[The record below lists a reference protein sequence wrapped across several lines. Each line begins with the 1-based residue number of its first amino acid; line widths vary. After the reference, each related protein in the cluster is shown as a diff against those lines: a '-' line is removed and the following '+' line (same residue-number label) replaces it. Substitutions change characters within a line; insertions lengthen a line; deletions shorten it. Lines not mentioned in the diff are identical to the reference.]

1 MALTTDDLVE
11 INHLYAKY
19 SHALDG
25 GLTELFLSVWA
36 PDGTFTQEGR
46 TRRGHEELRVMGSR
60 DPSEVG
66 RHRHFISNIMIDG
79 DGDQATG
86 ACYLYLTRDVKQEPL
101 IGIYSDTLVKL
112 DGRWVFKTR
121 EVKGDPNRRVSE
133 KYREQQAAWKAAGL
147 PV

>member
-46 TRRGHEELRVMGSR
+46 TRRGHAELRVMGSR

-79 DGDQATG
+79 DGDQATMR
-86 ACYLYLTRDVKQEPL
+86 CYLQLFKTGSGGPATLVTTATYR
-101 IGIYSDTLVKL
+101 DTL
-112 DGRWVFKTR
+112 
-121 EVKGDPNRRVSE
+121 RRVDG
-133 KYREQQAAWKAAGL
+133 AWRFASRTVV
-147 PV
+147 PD

>member
-11 INHLYAKY
+11 IQQLYAKY

-25 GLTELFLSVWA
+25 GITELFLSVWA
-36 PDGTFTQEGR
+36 PDGVFTQEGR
-46 TRRGHEELRVMGSR
+46 TRNGHEELRVMGSR
-60 DPSEVG
+60 AADEVG
-66 RHRHFISNIMIDG
+66 RHRHFICNVMIDG
-79 DGDQATG
+79 DGDHATG
-86 ACYLYLTRDVKQEPL
+86 SCYLYLTRDVKQEPL

-121 EVKGDPNRRVSE
+121 EVRGDNRRVSE